1 MTRNKRLLLL
11 LIGLGLILSGCDLR
25 EGTIVY
31 DVDFPKADSCESTG
45 SCDSGGSNSGSG
57 SGGAGSDGGSV
68 TWDAVTSGEQQIELT
83 WLAYSGASSYTI
95 YWNTSGSVDNNSSSF
110 SEISG
115 TASTSCPGGA
125 ASCLSYNHGG
135 LNSSAYYYY
144 RIVANVSGKLTELSA
159 EENASPLAL
168 SCTPSYTHD
177 NDSDLL
183 VYYDFNNN
191 LEDQI
196 DNYSDGRYDLTN
208 TGGTIR
214 FPAGCS
220 DGLAGYFDSTSGYA
234 YNNNFNDDNN
244 SDLFESGNFTIS
256 MWFYADQD
264 MAEFSSLMSSKYLPW
279 KGDDD
284 DKWSFQLDD
293 NGAGQIR
300 WRSTQG
306 ATSDDNRSTHTETSN
321 TYSKSQ
327 WTHATFVKHDNG
339 TSQIYLNGVLE
350 ATSSET
356 QNTPLDSLRIGVNR
370 YTDGNTD
377 GKWKGYIDEFKVYG
391 RALSEQEVVGAC
403 AAYTECKIPTN
414 LSVTAGVEQNSLSWD
429 AVSGAT
435 DYKIYW
441 NTTGNVDSSSSSI
454 TVNGATTEDHISLTG
469 GTTHYY
475 RVSSV
480 VGGVESALSV
490 QQSATPLG
498 STKPTLT
505 AVDNETQQVTI
516 NWNPVAGVDNYTI
529 YWDTVS
535 FTDNN
540 SSNQILKVLGSSSGS
555 VCSSGTCS
563 YVHGGR
569 DNGTTYYYRVA
580 AVSAGGVAGA
590 RSNEASGT
598 PRSFDGDPNCPRST
612 PNSDNDS
619 ALLVYYDFNVGLA
632 DQHRKYNDGRYDL
645 SGADGF
651 NLISAGSCF
660 AGNRAGYFDSSGGYA
675 FNDNF
680 TSDNETA
687 LQDNFTISLWFNA
700 DQDMVDFSSLMSSR
714 YVPDTGSDND
724 VWSFQI
730 DSARRKKVSGTWT
743 NGPWVR
749 FRSAKGNASGDID
762 LYSQNQYNLHQWHHL
777 AFVKY
782 DNGTAILYLDNV
794 SSSQNFNTS
803 KMSSNIPPWSTLKI
817 GTNRRE
823 EFNWKGYIDEF
834 KVYGRALDADDVSN
848 LYTRDYP

>member
-1 MTRNKRLLLL
+1 L

-31 DVDFPKADSCESTG
+31 DVDFPQADSCESTG

-68 TWDAVTSGEQQIELT
+68 TWDAVTPGEQQIELT

-264 MAEFSSLMSSKYLPW
+264 MAEFSSLMSSKHLTSS
-279 KGDDD
+279 GNDGGN
-284 DKWSFQLDD
+284 WSFQLDAD
-293 NGAGQIR
+293 GNDKIR
-300 WRSTQG
+300 WRSAQG
-306 ATSDDNRSTHTETSN
+306 TTSNPSYSTHTVTSN

-327 WTHATFVKHDNG
+327 WTHAAFVKHDNG
-339 TSQIYLNGVLE
+339 TSQVYLNGVLE

-370 YTDGNTD
+370 YTDGNSD

-469 GTTHYY
+469 GTTYYY

-498 STKPTLT
+498 GPATLT
-505 AVDNETQQVTI
+505 AANNEAQQVTLR
-516 NWNPVAGVDNYTI
+516 WTAVGGASSYTI
-529 YWDTVS
+529 YWNDTGATV
-535 FTDNN
+535 DNN
-540 SSNQILKVLGSSSGS
+540 SNSIAEIVGRTTNSNCPGGVASCLF
-555 VCSSGTCS
+555 
-563 YVHGGR
+563 YVHGGLT
-569 DNGTTYYYRVA
+569 NGTTYNYRIA
-580 AVSAGGVAGA
+580 AVGNSFTG
-590 RSNEASGT
+590 SLSSPTQIGT
-598 PRSFDGDPNCPRST
+598 PVGFTDNST
-612 PNSDNDS
+612 GCIRTTAADNDS
-619 ALLVYYDFNVGLA
+619 SLLVYYNF
-632 DQHRKYNDGRYDL
+632 DGGVANALRNKASITGSEYDL
-645 SGADGF
+645 VPADGF
-651 NLISAGSCF
+651 SVIDDLSASCF
-660 AGNRAGYFDSSGGYA
+660 TGTNVMAGYFDAREGHLY
-675 FNDNF
+675 NDNF
-680 TSDNETA
+680 TDNGTGRVSA
-687 LQDNFTISLWFNA
+687 HGQPQLQDNFSISMWVNP
-700 DQDMVDFSSLMSSR
+700 DEDMPKFSSMLSSGR
-714 YVPDTGSDND
+714 KTGGWESK
-724 VWSFQI
+724 FQI
-730 DSARRKKVSGTWT
+730 DTYNNNDLT
-743 NGPWVR
+743 DPR
-749 FRSAKGNASGDID
+749 FRFMT
-762 LYSQNQYNLHQWHHL
+762 NQTSIKILDDENVVTHKWYHL
-777 AFVKY
+777 TAVKY
-782 DNGTAILYLDNV
+782 DNGTAAFYKNGRL
-794 SSSQNFNTS
+794 
-803 KMSSNIPPWSTLKI
+803 I
-817 GTNRRE
+817 GTETSFPTDWFMLRLGINRS
-823 EFNWKGYIDEF
+823 NSTPWKGYIDEV
-834 KVYGRALDADDVSN
+834 KVYGKSLDETQICN
-848 LYTRDYP
+848 LYKNDGPNNTGATCP

>member
-1 MTRNKRLLLL
+1 MTRNKWLLLL
-11 LIGLGLILSGCDLR
+11 LIVLGLILSGCDLR

-31 DVDFPKADSCESTG
+31 DVDFPNAG
-45 SCDSGGSNSGSG
+45 SCDASGNCDDGSGSGSG
-57 SGGAGSDGGSV
+57 SGGDGFDGGSV

-95 YWNTSGSVDNNSSSF
+95 YWNTSGSVDNNSSSL

-115 TASTSCPGGA
+115 TTSTSCPGGA
-125 ASCLSYNHGG
+125 PSCLSYNHGG
-135 LNSSAYYYY
+135 LDSSAYYYY
-144 RIVANVSGKLTELSA
+144 RIVANVSGKLTELST

-264 MAEFSSLMSSKYLPW
+264 MAEFSSLMSSKHLTSS
-279 KGDDD
+279 GNDGGN
-284 DKWSFQLDD
+284 WSFQLDAD
-293 NGAGQIR
+293 GNDKIR
-300 WRSTQG
+300 WRSAKGT
-306 ATSDDNRSTHTETSN
+306 TSNPSYSTHTVTSN

-327 WTHATFVKHDNG
+327 WTHAAFVKHDNG
-339 TSQIYLNGVLE
+339 TSQVYLNGVLE

-370 YTDGNTD
+370 YTDGNSD

-469 GTTHYY
+469 GTTYYY

-480 VGGVESALSV
+480 VGGVESALSM

-498 STKPTLT
+498 GPATLT
-505 AVDNETQQVTI
+505 AADNAIRQVKLT
-516 NWNPVAGVDNYTI
+516 WTAVAGATNYTI
-529 YWDTVS
+529 YWDNVT

-540 SSNQILKVLGSSSGS
+540 SRNRIQNALGLPNAS
-555 VCSSGTCS
+555 VCSGSCS
-563 YVHGGR
+563 YIHGDR
-569 DNGTTYYYRVA
+569 DHGATYYYRIA
-580 AVSAGGVAGA
+580 AV
-590 RSNEASGT
+590 
-598 PRSFDGDPNCPRST
+598 
-612 PNSDNDS
+612 NDS
-619 ALLVYYDFNVGLA
+619 
-632 DQHRKYNDGRYDL
+632 
-645 SGADGF
+645 
-651 NLISAGSCF
+651 
-660 AGNRAGYFDSSGGYA
+660 GG
-675 FNDNF
+675 
-680 TSDNETA
+680 
-687 LQDNFTISLWFNA
+687 
-700 DQDMVDFSSLMSSR
+700 
-714 YVPDTGSDND
+714 
-724 VWSFQI
+724 
-730 DSARRKKVSGTWT
+730 
-743 NGPWVR
+743 
-749 FRSAKGNASGDID
+749 
-762 LYSQNQYNLHQWHHL
+762 
-777 AFVKY
+777 
-782 DNGTAILYLDNV
+782 
-794 SSSQNFNTS
+794 
-803 KMSSNIPPWSTLKI
+803 
-817 GTNRRE
+817 
-823 EFNWKGYIDEF
+823 
-834 KVYGRALDADDVSN
+834 
-848 LYTRDYP
+848 